1 MSAYAESHAS
11 FKHRALEIGLSNTEV
26 TSLID
31 QSIKSFNNLAFAVC
45 GQPGQLDDTR
55 FRQLTDAAFTNPS
68 LGLESMLRQLSYEA
82 ITVAVAAIRQR
93 VDTPVEGQLRKLPPQ
108 ERDERAKRLAA
119 KITGFS
125 IQGEYEPAHVVVDFF
140 TTMLEEGAPKYLPL
154 SRCISREQELQSQ
167 RSDRRIVVL
176 EDQQLQVKHKAPDLT
191 ADLST
196 DLKVQNA
203 FIRRGL
209 ACEQAGL
216 FTHDTHEKLRHEFM
230 AHMMRTPPPNFKA
243 PDIASVLRA
252 DKELWMRAFEKCKSG
267 IKPDAT
273 GAYPLGEALLEFQ
286 HAPQVVFHLLPT
298 PTSSGTKRGHSPPD
312 DDVNPNV
319 KKNPK
324 DPKRVKKGDPPK
336 KTGSDRVKVPDA
348 LRGFSG
354 LNKSKMRICY
364 NFNLPHGCSNSTHEK
379 DGHTR
384 CVKGC
389 HECIKC
395 GGKHAVS
402 ECQKK

>member
-11 FKHRALEIGLSNTEV
+11 FKHRALEIGLSVGEV
-26 TSLID
+26 TSLTD
-31 QSIKSFNNLAFAVC
+31 QSIRSFNNLAFAVC
-45 GQPGQLDDTR
+45 GQPGQLDDAR
-55 FRQLTDAAFTNPS
+55 FRQLADAAFVHPN

-119 KITGFS
+119 KITGFA
-125 IQGEYEPAHVVVDFF
+125 IQGEYEPAHVIVDFF
-140 TTMLEEGAPKYLPL
+140 TTMLEEGAPKYLAL
-154 SRCISREQELQSQ
+154 SKCVSREQELQSQ

-176 EDQQLQVKHKAPDLT
+176 EDQQLQVKHRAPDLA

-216 FTHDTHEKLRHEFM
+216 LTHETHEKLRHEFM
-230 AHMMRTPPPNFKA
+230 SHMMRVPPTGFKA
-243 PDIASVLRA
+243 PDIAAVLRA
-252 DKELWMRAFEKCKSG
+252 DKELWMRAFDKCKSN
-267 IKPDAT
+267 IKPDAS

-286 HAPQVVFHLLPT
+286 HSPQVIFHLLPT
-298 PTSSGTKRGHSPPD
+298 PVATGVKRAHSSD
-312 DDVNPNV
+312 DDA
-319 KKNPK
+319 
-324 DPKRVKKGDPPK
+324 GGGTTSDPPK
-336 KTGSDRVKVPDA
+336 RRKKEKKQKKKTNDRVKVPEA

-354 LNKSKMRICY
+354 LNKNKMRVCY
-364 NFNLPHGCSNSTHEK
+364 NYNLPHGCSNSTHDK

-395 GGKHAVS
+395 GGKHAVGD
-402 ECQKK
+402 CQKK

>member
-1 MSAYAESHAS
+1 MAAYAESHAS
-11 FKHRALEIGLSNTEV
+11 FKHRAIEIGLSVGEV
-26 TSLID
+26 TNLTD
-31 QSIKSFNNLAFAVC
+31 QNIKSFNNLAFAVC

-55 FRQLTDAAFTNPS
+55 FRQLADAAFDHPN

-125 IQGEYEPAHVVVDFF
+125 IQGECEPAHVIVDFF
-140 TTMLEEGAPKYLPL
+140 TTMIEEGAPKYLPL
-154 SRCISREQELQSQ
+154 SKCISRAQELQSQ

-176 EDQQLQVKHKAPDLT
+176 EDQQLQVKHKAPELA

-216 FTHDTHEKLRHEFM
+216 LTHETHEKLRHEFM
-230 AHMMRTPPPNFKA
+230 SHMMRTPPPGFKA
-243 PDIASVLRA
+243 PDISAVLRA
-252 DKELWMRAFEKCKSG
+252 DKELWMRAFDKCKSS
-267 IKPDAT
+267 IKPDAS
-273 GAYPLGEALLEFQ
+273 GAYPVGEALLEFQ
-286 HAPQVVFHLLPT
+286 HSPQVVFHLLPT
-298 PTSSGTKRGHSPPD
+298 PEAKGVKRAQKDSSED
-312 DDVNPNV
+312 DAVAPV
-319 KKNPK
+319 KKDN
-324 DPKRVKKGDPPK
+324 KKKKKQKK
-336 KTGSDRVKVPDA
+336 KTNERVKVPDA

-354 LNKSKMRICY
+354 LNKSKMRVCY
-364 NFNLPHGCSNSTHEK
+364 NFNLPHGCSNSTHDK

-395 GGKHAVS
+395 GGKHSVND
-402 ECQKK
+402 CQKK